1 MSGRRIPGPLS
12 RSRRQ
17 PARAGRAGR
26 GSDRR
31 ALAGREP
38 LPTPAAADRRA
49 KRAFLDRYR
58 RLDECE
64 THPVRLTDVI
74 VVDLVHWA
82 RGLRARQPASAL
94 DHLEQISSP
103 GFRRMAALDRLEA
116 AARAGREDL
125 ARTWLACRSDD
136 RARGRRR

>member
-1 MSGRRIPGPLS
+1 VSHCRPRLPLTGGPS
-12 RSRRQ
+12 A
-17 PARAGRAGR
+17 P
-26 GSDRR
+26 
-31 ALAGREP
+31 
-38 LPTPAAADRRA
+38 
-49 KRAFLDRYR
+49 FLDRYR
-58 RLDECE
+58 RMNEWE
-64 THPVRLTDVI
+64 THPVGRTDVI

-94 DHLEQISSP
+94 HRLEQISSP

-116 AARAGREDL
+116 VARAGREDL